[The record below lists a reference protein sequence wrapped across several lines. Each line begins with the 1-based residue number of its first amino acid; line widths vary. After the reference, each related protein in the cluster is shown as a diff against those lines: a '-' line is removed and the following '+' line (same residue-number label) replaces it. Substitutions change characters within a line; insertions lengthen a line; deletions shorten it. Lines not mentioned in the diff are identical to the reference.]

1 MDAPLLVFTT
11 DFGLAD
17 PYAGVMKGVVLSIN
31 PAARFI
37 DLTHQ
42 ISPQDILHGS
52 FILGV
57 SYRYFPADAIHVA
70 VVDPGVGTGRR
81 AVLLRTPHGSFVA
94 PDNGLLSYVL
104 ARYANSTPGGPG
116 AIRVPEGLSAYHLT
130 NADYWLRP
138 VSATFHGRDVFA
150 PVAAHLSLGVPPQ
163 DLGEPVDE
171 LSWLPVPEPRTTSEG
186 VEGEVLF
193 RDVFGNLTANIR
205 GDALAGRAQASQVSV
220 SIKGETIPGLSRT
233 FFDPAARPGPRG
245 LVALIGSHGYLE
257 VALPGGNA
265 AALLAAAP
273 GEPVLAA
280 LSDDSPSP
288 R

>member
-205 GDALAGRAQASQVSV
+205 GDALAGRAPSQPSLREYQGRDDTGVKPDV
-220 SIKGETIPGLSRT
+220 LRPRRT
-233 FFDPAARPGPRG
+233 AGTTWVG
-245 LVALIGSHGYLE
+245 GSHRQ
-257 VALPGGNA
+257 
-265 AALLAAAP
+265 
-273 GEPVLAA
+273 
-280 LSDDSPSP
+280 P
-288 R
+288 RATWK